1 MPALDIPTLSI
12 VALLTSLILP
22 LVLVTSASF
31 STANRR
37 ATRTI
42 SRGAVIY
49 ALGFFLLS
57 LRGVAPDWIAFFMG
71 NMAVLA
77 GFAELT
83 VGFGQYFRGV
93 SRRGWA
99 IGLLLLQAPWLY
111 WCVVV
116 EPDASQRVLIS
127 SVFVGT
133 VATVLVGLFLAEIV
147 RLRADTQDSMR
158 AERRVLW
165 GLVAVFGLG
174 ALSFA
179 WRGMAFWGVH
189 GPIDATTLGGRTW
202 GLSFLVGVLFNIAM
216 ATSLPLLIS
225 RRNQRE
231 LLHSQ
236 ELLDATEQLAQ
247 VASLVV
253 ESRTG
258 RATPNRVLAAWLG
271 PDATQGLTLERFVA
285 FFDPPDRAW
294 LTDQVQRL
302 LDQGG
307 SPWSG
312 QCRMVVA
319 DQPRW
324 LSVHGGIR
332 KDAAG
337 RQQLILSA
345 LDVSPF
351 HQASEQAN
359 VARELANRANTAKS
373 EFLANMS
380 HEIRTP
386 MNGVLG
392 LTRLCL
398 QGELPARERDLI
410 EKCHA
415 SAQTLMG
422 VVNDVL
428 DFSKIEAGKLVLED
442 APFDLNRTLDQ
453 ARNLF
458 EEMAG
463 SKGICFVVEVA
474 PDVPLG
480 LRGDALRLTQVL
492 NNLLSNAVKFT
503 HTGTVRLEILRERDA
518 PAAGVHLTFAVQD
531 TGIGISPP
539 QLARLF
545 EPFSQADASTTRQF
559 GGTGLGLAICRRLAD
574 LMGGSLT
581 VHSEAGVGSRFA
593 LTLPLGLSDTALQPT
608 TPPPAQRQ
616 HRLQGLRILLVE
628 DNPINVMVAKLS
640 LEGEGAHVTHRPDG
654 QQAVDYLR
662 QHASEV
668 DAVLMDIQ
676 MPVMDGYTATRM
688 IRTELDLRQL
698 PVVAMTA
705 NVLDTD
711 RQASVEA
718 GMDAHVGKPFDVNAL
733 VAVLLRCTGRV
744 RDLAGLSGQNGR

>member
-1 MPALDIPTLSI
+1 MIALDIPTLSV
-12 VALLTSLILP
+12 VALLTSLVLP
-22 LVLVTSASF
+22 LVLASSASF
-31 STANRR
+31 STANRL

-42 SRGAVIY
+42 TRGAVIY

-57 LRGVAPDWIAFFMG
+57 LRGIAPDWLTFLVG
-71 NMAVLA
+71 NMLVLG

-93 SRRGWA
+93 IHRGWA
-99 IGLLLLQAPWLY
+99 FTLLLLQAPWLY

-127 SVFVGT
+127 SIFVGI
-133 VATVLVGLFLAEIV
+133 VATVLVGLFLAEIA
-147 RLRADTQDSMR
+147 RLRADAQDQTR

-179 WRGMAFWGVH
+179 WRGTVFWGVH
-189 GPIDATTLGGRTW
+189 GPIDTATLGGRTW
-202 GLSFLVGVLFNIAM
+202 GLSFLMGVIFNIAL

-231 LLHSQ
+231 LQHSQ

-253 ESRTG
+253 DPGTG
-258 RATPNRVLAAWLG
+258 RVTPNRVLAAWLG
-271 PDATQGLTLERFVA
+271 PDAAHGLTLEGFVSL
-285 FFDPPDRAW
+285 FDPPDRAW
-294 LTDQVQRL
+294 LTDQVRQL
-302 LDQGG
+302 LDHGG
-307 SPWSG
+307 SGWSG
-312 QCRMVVA
+312 QCRMAVA
-319 DQPRW
+319 DQSRW
-324 LSVHGGIR
+324 LSVHGGIG

-345 LDVSPF
+345 LDVSSF
-351 HQASEQAN
+351 REATEQAN
-359 VARELANRANTAKS
+359 LAREAATRANTAKS

-398 QGELPARERDLI
+398 QGDLPARERDLI

-442 APFDLNRTLDQ
+442 APFDLTRTLDQ

-458 EEMAG
+458 EQMAG
-463 SKGICFVVEVA
+463 NKGICFVVEVA
-474 PDVPLG
+474 PDVPLA

-503 HTGTVRLEILRERDA
+503 HTGTVRLQILREPDA
-518 PAAGVHLTFAVQD
+518 PVAPAGGVRLTFAVQD
-531 TGIGISPP
+531 TGIGISPQ

-574 LMGGSLT
+574 LMGGSLS
-581 VHSEAGVGSRFA
+581 VDSEPGAGSRFA
-593 LTLPLGLSDTALQPT
+593 LILPLGLSDAELQPA
-608 TPPPAQRQ
+608 TPPPTHKQR
-616 HRLQGLRILLVE
+616 RLQGLRVLLVE

-640 LEGEGAHVTHRPDG
+640 LEGEGAHVIHRADG
-654 QQAVDYLR
+654 QQAVDFLR
-662 QHASEV
+662 AHAGDV
-668 DAVLMDIQ
+668 DVVLMDIQ
-676 MPVMDGYTATRM
+676 MPVMDGYTATRT
-688 IRTELDLRQL
+688 IRADLGLRLL

-705 NVLDTD
+705 NVMDTD

-718 GMDAHVGKPFDVNAL
+718 GMDAHVGKPFDINTL
-733 VAVLLRCTGRV
+733 VDVLLRCT
-744 RDLAGLSGQNGR
+744 SGVAT

>member
-42 SRGAVIY
+42 SRGASVY
-49 ALGFFLLS
+49 AVGFFLLS
-57 LRGVAPDWIAFFMG
+57 LRGVAPDWLTFFVG

-99 IGLLLLQAPWLY
+99 LGLLLLQAPWLF

-127 SVFVGT
+127 SVFIGT
-133 VATVLVGLFLAEIV
+133 VASVLAGLFLAEIV
-147 RLRADTQDSMR
+147 RLRADAHAQTR

-165 GLVAVFGLG
+165 GLATVFAVGT
-174 ALSFA
+174 LSFA
-179 WRGMAFWGVH
+179 WRGVAFWGVH
-189 GPIDATTLGGRTW
+189 GPIDAATLGGRTW

-231 LLHSQ
+231 LQHSQ
-236 ELLDATEQLAQ
+236 ELLEATEQLAQ

-253 ESRTG
+253 EPSTG

-271 PDATQGLTLERFVA
+271 PDVAAGFTLERFYA
-285 FFDPPDRAW
+285 CFDPSDRAW
-294 LTDQVQRL
+294 LRDQVRQL
-302 LDQGG
+302 LEPEGF
-307 SPWSG
+307 SWSG
-312 QCRMVVA
+312 QCRMEVA
-319 DQPRW
+319 GQPRW
-324 LSVHGGIR
+324 LAVHGGIG

-337 RQQLILSA
+337 RRQIILSA
-345 LDVSPF
+345 MDVSPF
-351 HQASEQAN
+351 RAATEQAN
-359 VARELANRANTAKS
+359 LAREAATRANTAKS

-442 APFDLNRTLDQ
+442 TPFDLSRTVDQ

-463 SKGICFVVEVA
+463 SKGICFVVNVA

-492 NNLLSNAVKFT
+492 NNFLSNAVKFT
-503 HTGTVRLEILRERDA
+503 HTGTVRLDIRREADA
-518 PAAGVHLTFAVQD
+518 PAAGVRLTFAVQD
-531 TGIGISPP
+531 TGIGISPS
-539 QLARLF
+539 QLAQLF

-574 LMGGSLT
+574 LMGGSLS

-593 LTLPLGLSDTALQPT
+593 LTLPLGLSDTALQT
-608 TPPPAQRQ
+608 TPPPPTQRQ
-616 HRLQGLRILLVE
+616 HRLQGLRVLLVE

-640 LEGEGAHVTHRPDG
+640 LEGEGAHVTHRADG
-654 QQAVDYLR
+654 QQAVDHLR

-688 IRTELDLRQL
+688 IRTDLGLRQL

-718 GMDAHVGKPFDVNAL
+718 GMDAHVGKPFDINAL
-733 VAVLLRCTGRV
+733 VAVLLRCTGRMQ
-744 RDLAGLSGQNGR
+744 DSAGFGSQNDR